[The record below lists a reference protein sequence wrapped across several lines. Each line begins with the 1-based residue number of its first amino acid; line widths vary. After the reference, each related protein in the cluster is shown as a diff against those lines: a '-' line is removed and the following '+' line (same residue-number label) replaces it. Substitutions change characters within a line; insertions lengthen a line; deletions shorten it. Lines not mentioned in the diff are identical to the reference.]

1 MAEELVMPRLSDT
14 MERGTV
20 ARWLKAVGDEVH
32 AGDVVAEIETD
43 KATMEYQSDL
53 DGVLLQILVGDGE
66 SADLGAVIALVGE
79 RGEELA
85 DNGASSGAPAA
96 AATEDAPAAAA
107 TEDAPAAETAPA
119 PAGREAPEEAPA
131 EEAPARPAAEAE
143 PSADG
148 SGPAAATGGPLKA
161 SPIARK
167 IADENGVDLRQLA
180 GRGSGPDGRIV
191 RADVERLIERQG
203 RREDL
208 PPAPAAARAQAPVPA
223 PPPLESEVVELT
235 RMQRIVARRMADSKA
250 TVPHFYLTS
259 EIDMGRAMELRK
271 ELNRAL
277 EADGVKVSVNDLIV
291 RACGLALRDN
301 RQFHRSFDGEHMVY
315 HGHADIGIAVALD
328 DGLIVPVVRA
338 VESKSLRQVATEA
351 RELAERARAG
361 TLKQPEIEGATF
373 TVSNLGMFGV
383 THFNAIINPPE
394 PGILA
399 VGATVERAVPKDGEI
414 TVRPL
419 MNVTLSVD
427 HRAASGADGAR
438 FLQSLQRYL
447 EEPLLLVVG

>member
-1 MAEELVMPRLSDT
+1 
-14 MERGTV
+14 
-20 ARWLKAVGDEVH
+20 
-32 AGDVVAEIETD
+32 
-43 KATMEYQSDL
+43 
-53 DGVLLQILVGDGE
+53 
-66 SADLGAVIALVGE
+66 
-79 RGEELA
+79 
-85 DNGASSGAPAA
+85 
-96 AATEDAPAAAA
+96 
-107 TEDAPAAETAPA
+107 
-119 PAGREAPEEAPA
+119 
-131 EEAPARPAAEAE
+131 
-143 PSADG
+143 
-148 SGPAAATGGPLKA
+148 LKA

-167 IADENGVDLRQLA
+167 IADENGIDLRQLA

-191 RADVERLIERQG
+191 RADVERLVERQG

-235 RMQRIVARRMADSKA
+235 RMQRIVARRMAESKS

-259 EIDMGRAMELRK
+259 EIDMGRANELRK

-351 RELAERARAG
+351 RELAGRARAG

-399 VGATVERAVPKDGEI
+399 VGATVERAVPSDGEI

>member
-79 RGEELA
+79 RGEQVS
-85 DNGASSGAPAA
+85 DNGASS
-96 AATEDAPAAAA
+96 DAPAADA
-107 TEDAPAAETAPA
+107 TEDAPAAEAAPA
-119 PAGREAPEEAPA
+119 PAAQEEPAEAPVEREAAP
-131 EEAPARPAAEAE
+131 APARPAAEAE

-148 SGPAAATGGPLKA
+148 GGPAAATGGPLKA

-191 RADVERLIERQG
+191 RADVERLVERQG

-235 RMQRIVARRMADSKA
+235 RMQRIVARRMADSKS

-338 VESKSLRQVATEA
+338 VESKSLRQLATEA

>member
-79 RGEELA
+79 RGEQVS
-85 DNGASSGAPAA
+85 DNGASS
-96 AATEDAPAAAA
+96 DAPAADA
-107 TEDAPAAETAPA
+107 TEDAPAAEAAPA
-119 PAGREAPEEAPA
+119 PAAQEEPAEAPVEREAAP
-131 EEAPARPAAEAE
+131 APARPAAEAE

-148 SGPAAATGGPLKA
+148 GGPAAATGGPLKA

-191 RADVERLIERQG
+191 RADVERLVERQG

-208 PPAPAAARAQAPVPA
+208 PPAPAAARAQAPVAA

-235 RMQRIVARRMADSKA
+235 RMQRIVARRMADSKS

-338 VESKSLRQVATEA
+338 VESKSLRQLATEA

>member
-79 RGEELA
+79 RGEQVS
-85 DNGASSGAPAA
+85 DNGASS
-96 AATEDAPAAAA
+96 DAPAADA
-107 TEDAPAAETAPA
+107 TEDAPAAEAAPA
-119 PAGREAPEEAPA
+119 PAAQEEP
-131 EEAPARPAAEAE
+131 AEAE

-148 SGPAAATGGPLKA
+148 GGPAAATGGPLKA

-191 RADVERLIERQG
+191 RADVERLVERQG

-208 PPAPAAARAQAPVPA
+208 PPAPAAARAQAPVAA

-235 RMQRIVARRMADSKA
+235 RMQRIVARRMADSKS

-351 RELAERARAG
+351 RALAERARAG